1 MSAEL
6 NGQLREA
13 GYESPAIER
22 ELDAESMER
31 ERHYAGDGLSP
42 GVDA

>member
-13 GYESPAIER
+13 GYEPPAIER
-22 ELDAESMER
+22 EIDAESMER
-31 ERHYAGDGLSP
+31 ESHYAGFP
-42 GVDA
+42 GSAI